1 MENEE
6 NEISNKKNQQKDLT
20 ILSIEDLKEYI
31 NNLRSEIKRAENMI
45 IIKNKAREGAESAFK

>member
-31 NNLRSEIKRAENMI
+31 NKLRSEIKRAENMI
-45 IIKNKAREGAESAFK
+45 IIKNKAREGAESAFN

>member
-45 IIKNKAREGAESAFK
+45 KIKDRAREGAESAFK